1 MLLACLGAVR
11 GDIADGCRIGHSCP
25 PDRPAVH
32 RTTMQ
37 LNGPS
42 MTQSP
47 RVSVIMSVFD
57 REEFYQR
64 SIGSILAQ
72 DFKDFEF
79 IIVDDGSRQPAVDA
93 IESFG
98 DPRIRLVR
106 LPVNS
111 GIAMARNIGMK
122 MARG

>member
-11 GDIADGCRIGHSCP
+11 GDIADGCRIGHSC
-25 PDRPAVH
+25 R
-32 RTTMQ
+32 RITMQ

-47 RVSVIMSVFD
+47 GVSVIMSVFD